1 MCSYRKVKVGQLYRI
16 CPDMRSGCEN
26 ANPPN
31 GLRVSCAAVID
42 RAGARDQISFQ
53 NSHDLA
59 RRTAASATRAGW
71 AAASIDRRNEHA
83 PITLPGITWHTQ
95 AFG

>member
-31 GLRVSCAAVID
+31 GLGMSRAAILDRESCRADSSLQNANDLGAAK
-42 RAGARDQISFQ
+42 
-53 NSHDLA
+53 
-59 RRTAASATRAGW
+59 RRYNESD
-71 AAASIDRRNEHA
+71 AASIRALAQEANY
-83 PITLPGITWHTQ
+83 G
-95 AFG
+95 